1 MKKITKKEKPKSE
14 SVERLNIKNYP
25 EGIQTAV
32 NKLLFH
38 NEIRKPF
45 KLINNR
51 GSWRIEKN
59 HESIIIDAEDWLK
72 RKIDKV
78 DHPWNIFR
86 STVYEAYCF
95 GSNILKR
102 GQIDRKVLLDGLDV
116 RSSESET
123 NVENVEISVPMVHII
138 KLKNI
143 LINLGMT
150 TNHDFKM
157 LCRHLKIRDRK
168 TGELVHKD
176 YEKFRQLEDA
186 YAHGRNDKNPDFVIP
201 TEEEIDQIKNILRV

>member
-1 MKKITKKEKPKSE
+1 MNKSKNNKTK
-14 SVERLNIKNYP
+14 SVSTDSPTIKNYP

-32 NKLLFH
+32 QKLLFD

-45 KLINNR
+45 ELINNK
-51 GSWRIEKN
+51 GSWRIEKK
-59 HESIIIDAEDWLK
+59 HESILIDAEDWLK

-95 GSNILKR
+95 GSNIFKR
-102 GQIDRKVLLDGLDV
+102 DQIDRKILLDGVDV

-123 NVENVEISVPMVHII
+123 TGENVEISIPMVHII

-168 TGELVHKD
+168 TGELFHKD

-201 TEEEIDQIKNILRV
+201 TEEEIDQIKKILRV

>member
-1 MKKITKKEKPKSE
+1 M
-14 SVERLNIKNYP
+14 
-25 EGIQTAV
+25 
-32 NKLLFH
+32 LFD

-45 KLINNR
+45 KLINNK

-102 GQIDRKVLLDGLDV
+102 DQIDRKILLDGLDV

-123 NVENVEISVPMVHII
+123 NGENLEISIPMVHII

-201 TEEEIDQIKNILRV
+201 TEEEIDQIKKILRV

>member
-1 MKKITKKEKPKSE
+1 MNKSKNNKTK
-14 SVERLNIKNYP
+14 SVSTDSPTIKNYP

-32 NKLLFH
+32 QKLLFD

-45 KLINNR
+45 KLINNK

-102 GQIDRKVLLDGLDV
+102 DQIDRKILLDGLDV
-116 RSSESET
+116 RSSESEI
-123 NVENVEISVPMVHII
+123 NGENVEISIPMVHII

-186 YAHGRNDKNPDFVIP
+186 YVHGRNDKNPDFVIP
-201 TEEEIDQIKNILRV
+201 TEEEMDQIKKRLRV

>member
-1 MKKITKKEKPKSE
+1 MNKSKNNKTK
-14 SVERLNIKNYP
+14 SVPTDSPTIKNYP

-32 NKLLFH
+32 QKLLFD

-102 GQIDRKVLLDGLDV
+102 DQIDRKILLDGLDV

-123 NVENVEISVPMVHII
+123 NGENVEISIPMVHII

-168 TGELVHKD
+168 TGELVNKD

-186 YAHGRNDKNPDFVIP
+186 YVHGRNDKNPDFVIP
-201 TEEEIDQIKNILRV
+201 TEEEMDQIKKILRV

>member
-1 MKKITKKEKPKSE
+1 M
-14 SVERLNIKNYP
+14 
-25 EGIQTAV
+25 
-32 NKLLFH
+32 
-38 NEIRKPF
+38 
-45 KLINNR
+45 NNS

-86 STVYEAYCF
+86 STVYEAYSF

-102 GQIDRKVLLDGLDV
+102 DQIDRKVLLDGLDV
-116 RSSESET
+116 RSSKSDSYG
-123 NVENVEISVPMVHII
+123 ENVEISVPMVHII

-143 LINLGMT
+143 LINPGMT

-168 TGELVHKD
+168 TGELVYKD

-186 YAHGRNDKNPDFVIP
+186 YVHGRNDKNPDFVIP
-201 TEEEIDQIKNILRV
+201 TEEEIDQIKKILRV

>member
-1 MKKITKKEKPKSE
+1 MNKSKNNKTK
-14 SVERLNIKNYP
+14 SVSTDSPTIKNYP

-32 NKLLFH
+32 QKLLFD

-72 RKIDKV
+72 RKIDKI

-102 GQIDRKVLLDGLDV
+102 DQIDRKVLLDGLDV
-116 RSSESET
+116 RSSESDSYG
-123 NVENVEISVPMVHII
+123 ENVEMSVPMVHII

-150 TNHDFKM
+150 TNHDFKI

-201 TEEEIDQIKNILRV
+201 TEEEIDQIKKILRV

>member
-1 MKKITKKEKPKSE
+1 M
-14 SVERLNIKNYP
+14 
-25 EGIQTAV
+25 G
-32 NKLLFH
+32 
-38 NEIRKPF
+38 
-45 KLINNR
+45 
-51 GSWRIEKN
+51 IEKN

-86 STVYEAYCF
+86 STVYEAYSF

-102 GQIDRKVLLDGLDV
+102 DQIDRKVLLDGLDV

-123 NVENVEISVPMVHII
+123 NGENVEISIPMVHII

-168 TGELVHKD
+168 TGELVNKD

-201 TEEEIDQIKNILRV
+201 TEEEIDQIKKILRV

>member
-1 MKKITKKEKPKSE
+1 MNKSKNNKTK
-14 SVERLNIKNYP
+14 SVSTDSPTIKNYP

-32 NKLLFH
+32 QKLLFD

-45 KLINNR
+45 KLINNK

-78 DHPWNIFR
+78 DHHWNIFR

-102 GQIDRKVLLDGLDV
+102 DQIDRKVLLDGLDV
-116 RSSESET
+116 RSSESDSYG
-123 NVENVEISVPMVHII
+123 ENVEMSVTMVHII

-201 TEEEIDQIKNILRV
+201 TEEEIDQIKKILRV

>member
-1 MKKITKKEKPKSE
+1 MNKSKNNKTK
-14 SVERLNIKNYP
+14 SVSTDSPTIKNYP

-32 NKLLFH
+32 QKLLFD

-45 KLINNR
+45 KLINNK

-102 GQIDRKVLLDGLDV
+102 DQIDRKILLDGLDV
-116 RSSESET
+116 RSSESDSYG
-123 NVENVEISVPMVHII
+123 ENFEMSVPMVHII

-201 TEEEIDQIKNILRV
+201 TEEEMDQIKKILRV

>member
-1 MKKITKKEKPKSE
+1 MNKSKNNKTK
-14 SVERLNIKNYP
+14 SVSTDSPTIKNYP

-32 NKLLFH
+32 QKLLFD

-45 KLINNR
+45 KLINNK

-78 DHPWNIFR
+78 DQPWNIFR

-102 GQIDRKVLLDGLDV
+102 DQIDRKILLDGLDV

-123 NVENVEISVPMVHII
+123 NGENVEISIPMVHII

-150 TNHDFKM
+150 TNHDFKI
-157 LCRHLKIRDRK
+157 LCGHLKIRDRK

-201 TEEEIDQIKNILRV
+201 TEEEIDQIKKILRV

>member
-1 MKKITKKEKPKSE
+1 MNKSKNNKTK
-14 SVERLNIKNYP
+14 SVSTDSPTIKNYP

-32 NKLLFH
+32 QKLLFD

-51 GSWRIEKN
+51 RSWRIEKN
-59 HESIIIDAEDWLK
+59 HASIIIDAEDWLK

-86 STVYEAYCF
+86 QTVYEAYCF

-102 GQIDRKVLLDGLDV
+102 DQIDRKVLLDGLDV
-116 RSSESET
+116 RSSESDSYG
-123 NVENVEISVPMVHII
+123 ENVEMSVPMVHII

>member
-1 MKKITKKEKPKSE
+1 MNKSKNNKTK
-14 SVERLNIKNYP
+14 SVSTDSPTIKNYP

-32 NKLLFH
+32 QKLLFD
-38 NEIRKPF
+38 NEIREPF

-59 HESIIIDAEDWLK
+59 HESINIDAEDWLK
-72 RKIDKV
+72 RKINKV

-102 GQIDRKVLLDGLDV
+102 DQIDRKILLDGLDV

-123 NVENVEISVPMVHII
+123 NGENVEISIPMVHII

-168 TGELVHKD
+168 TGELVNKD

-186 YAHGRNDKNPDFVIP
+186 YVHGRNDKNPDFVIP
-201 TEEEIDQIKNILRV
+201 TEEVIDQIKKILRV